1 MEKNKKYSN
10 HLINETSPYLLQHA
24 HNPVNWHPWNNEAL
38 TKAQNENKLILVS
51 IGYSACHWCHVMER
65 ESFEN
70 DEIAKI
76 MNDHFV
82 CIKVD
87 REERPD
93 IDQIYMN
100 AVQLMTGR
108 GGWPLNCFAL
118 PDGRPV
124 FGGTYFKPDQWKDIL
139 QKLARGYE
147 VDKDRFEKYANDLKQ
162 GIVSIDKIS
171 KVNDKADFAYEDLLN
186 VMIHSRKR
194 FDRENGGTIG
204 APKFPLPVNYFFLMR
219 FYYHS
224 GEKEI
229 LQQVMLTLEKMAKGG
244 IYDQLGGGFARYAV
258 DRYWLVP
265 HFEKMLYDNA
275 QLVSLYAEAYRLNPD
290 PEYKKVVYE
299 TLRFV
304 ERELTSPEGGFY
316 SSLDADSEG
325 VEGKYYVWDKKEVEE
340 LLKDDAAIFC
350 DYFDI
355 SSDGNWEDKNILNRK
370 EPDEVIAS
378 KHNITLEKLEEIIL
392 QSKKKLFQHRL
403 KRVKPALDDKILT
416 SWNALTLKAYAEAY
430 NVFDDD
436 HFLKMAKKNFKFIE
450 NNLLNSDFSLFRN
463 YKNKK
468 STINAFLDDYVL
480 LVDALISLYQAKFDE
495 YYINTALNIT
505 EYIIRHFYDAESG
518 MFFYTSD
525 NDPQLITRTKEL
537 NDNVIPSSN
546 SAMAQNLFKLG
557 HYFLKADYIQKS
569 GQMLLNMK
577 EQISRNPYFNGNWI
591 DLMIQFIHKPYEV
604 CIVGNKYQEGRKNF
618 FKQYMPNIILAGG
631 NDGNLPL
638 LEDRYTNE
646 KLTIYVCR
654 NNVCQRPVKSFADAL
669 ELIDN

>member
-1 MEKNKKYSN
+1 MKKNNKYSN
-10 HLINETSPYLLQHA
+10 HLISETSPYLLQHA
-24 HNPVNWHPWNNEAL
+24 HNPVNWHPWSNEAL

-51 IGYSACHWCHVMER
+51 IGYSACHWCHIMER

-100 AVQLMTGR
+100 AVQLMTGS

-124 FGGTYFKPDQWKDIL
+124 FGGTYFKPGQWKDIL
-139 QKLARGYE
+139 LNLSRGYE
-147 VDKDRFEKYANDLKQ
+147 VDKGRFEKYANDLKQ
-162 GIVSIDKIS
+162 GIVSIDKIT
-171 KVNDKADFAYEDLLN
+171 KVNEKADFAYEDILN
-186 VMIHSRKR
+186 VIINTRKR

-244 IYDQLGGGFARYAV
+244 IYDQLGGGFARYSV
-258 DRYWLVP
+258 DRNWLVP

-290 PEYKKVVYE
+290 PEYKKIVYE
-299 TLRFV
+299 TLRFL

-325 VEGKYYVWDKKEVEE
+325 VEGKYYVWDKSEVEE

-355 SSDGNWEDKNILNRK
+355 TAHGNWEGKNILNRK
-370 EPDEVIAS
+370 ETDEVIAS
-378 KHNITLEKLEEIIL
+378 KHKLSLEKLEEIIL
-392 QSKKKLFQHRL
+392 HSKRKLFQHRL
-403 KRVKPALDDKILT
+403 KREKPALDDKILT
-416 SWNALTLKAYAEAY
+416 SWNALTLKAYADAF
-430 NVFDDD
+430 NVFDDE
-436 HFLKMAKKNFKFIE
+436 HFLKMAETNFKFIE
-450 NNLLNSDFSLFRN
+450 NNLLNNDFSLFRN

-505 EYIIRHFYDAESG
+505 TYIIRHFYDAESG

-525 NDPQLITRTKEL
+525 NEDQLITRTKEL

-546 SAMAQNLFKLG
+546 SVMAQNLFKLG
-557 HYFLKADYIQKS
+557 HYFLKEDYIQMA

-577 EQISRNPYFNGNWI
+577 GQILKNPYFNGNWI

-604 CIVGNKYQEGRKNF
+604 CIVGNKHQETRKNF

-638 LEDRYTNE
+638 LKDRYTTG
-646 KLTIYVCR
+646 KLAIYVCR
-654 NNVCQRPVKSFADAL
+654 DNVCQRPVKYFADAL